1 MQASEMLTF
10 ASALGTKQKV
20 PKERKADL
28 MNFGLIQLV
37 TSRPL
42 LVSVGVASDAR
53 HIHFGNIARFAVVF
67 FI

>member
-1 MQASEMLTF
+1 MI
-10 ASALGTKQKV
+10 
-20 PKERKADL
+20 
-28 MNFGLIQLV
+28 FGLIQLV

>member
-1 MQASEMLTF
+1 MKRYWMF
-10 ASALGTKQKV
+10 ANGTDMKV
-20 PKERKADL
+20 SNERKADL
-28 MNFGLIQLV
+28 MIFGLIQLV

>member
-1 MQASEMLTF
+1 MGLE
-10 ASALGTKQKV
+10 ALRHEV
-20 PKERKADL
+20 CFERQADL
-28 MNFGLIQLV
+28 MIFGLIQLV